1 MTDVT
6 VQGFSRVN
14 ARLFAA
20 RILTEPQQVDQVM
33 EIQCISVGD
42 QQNAGHLLHA
52 SPMLLLFV
60 CILANNDEIDLT
72 QKKTPL
78 GEIYFRLLRWV
89 YKKYIIRQNKTFLAS
104 DFFNVLKKYGQ
115 LAMHM
120 FSSDS
125 NLLRESDIIKV
136 VGPQP
141 FQSGFLIGHR
151 DSRLLKDET
160 ADVSVRFPHR
170 SIQEFLIAFYFVIT
184 ANDGWFQMCED
195 YPYLLNYPLMLQFC
209 CWLLF
214 CGHSYIPL
222 AKRENVISV
231 LEDMIAKCIDNI
243 EIDIEELPSVY
254 KSLDLR
260 TVMATMM
267 NPF

>member
-1 MTDVT
+1 MTSRPHAITKIKKYFQCDVT
-6 VQGFSRVN
+6 IQGFSRTN

-20 RILTEPQQVDQVM
+20 RILTEPRQVDQVM
-33 EIQCISVGD
+33 EIKCISFGD

-60 CILANNDEIDLT
+60 CILANAKEIDLT
-72 QKKTPL
+72 RKKTPL

-104 DFFNVLKKYGQ
+104 DLFNVLKKYGQ

-120 FSSDS
+120 FSSDT
-125 NLLRESDIIKV
+125 NLMRESDIIEV

-160 ADVSVRFPHR
+160 ADVFVRFPHR
-170 SIQEFLIAFYFVIT
+170 SIQEFLIAFFL
-184 ANDGWFQMCED
+184 W
-195 YPYLLNYPLMLQFC
+195 
-209 CWLLF
+209 
-214 CGHSYIPL
+214 
-222 AKRENVISV
+222 
-231 LEDMIAKCIDNI
+231 
-243 EIDIEELPSVY
+243 
-254 KSLDLR
+254 
-260 TVMATMM
+260 
-267 NPF
+267 